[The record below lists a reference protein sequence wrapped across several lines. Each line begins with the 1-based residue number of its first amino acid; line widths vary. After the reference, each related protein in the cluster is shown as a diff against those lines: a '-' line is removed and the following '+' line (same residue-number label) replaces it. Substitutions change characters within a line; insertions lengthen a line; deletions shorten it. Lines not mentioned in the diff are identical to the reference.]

1 MLQEFLSKL
10 CVLLQKMATD
20 LRTTNAFIGGNQLQV
35 IDET

>member
-1 MLQEFLSKL
+1 MLQEFLRKL